1 MTKKLGSRQDIYSTC
16 VDSLSLCCQI
26 GLRRQRF
33 CSTLVP
39 WDKRVGPS
47 LLSDLLTFRVTT
59 APGVLGQ
66 HMAKLVLAKPVLCLI
81 TDCEVKLRSGFCYGN
96 ETKLFS
102 SWVFTEIAA
111 LKIAPS
117 EREWWHL
124 FILPPSSPGVIL
136 FCIVNRLQS
145 LNSGQ
150 IFGPTWKDLDLHCPA
165 ARGSCARQHL

>member
-1 MTKKLGSRQDIYSTC
+1 MVALHFYNQVIRVASHLENRLRHTNDKKLGSRQDIYSTC

-102 SWVFTEIAA
+102 SWMVHKAELSGNSLETASVGNTVSAWLFMHYC
-111 LKIAPS
+111 S
-117 EREWWHL
+117 E
-124 FILPPSSPGVIL
+124 LPQL
-136 FCIVNRLQS
+136 
-145 LNSGQ
+145 
-150 IFGPTWKDLDLHCPA
+150 
-165 ARGSCARQHL
+165 